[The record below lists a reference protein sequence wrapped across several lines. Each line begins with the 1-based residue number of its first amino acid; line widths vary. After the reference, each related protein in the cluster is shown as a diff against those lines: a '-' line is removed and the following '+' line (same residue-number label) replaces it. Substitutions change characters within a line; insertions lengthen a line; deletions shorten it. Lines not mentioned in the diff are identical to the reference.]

1 MLSTVNANKTLLLP
15 KGWGREQSFAISNSF
30 LQLRLS
36 SHATVLNKLTLH
48 SREIFVLLV
57 SYMKLNSPFT
67 EVNNDFK
74 WK

>member
-30 LQLRLS
+30 LMVRLS
-36 SHATVLNKLTLH
+36 SHATAVNKLTLH
-48 SREIFVLLV
+48 SHEIFVLLV
-57 SYMKLNSPFT
+57 SCIKLNSHFT